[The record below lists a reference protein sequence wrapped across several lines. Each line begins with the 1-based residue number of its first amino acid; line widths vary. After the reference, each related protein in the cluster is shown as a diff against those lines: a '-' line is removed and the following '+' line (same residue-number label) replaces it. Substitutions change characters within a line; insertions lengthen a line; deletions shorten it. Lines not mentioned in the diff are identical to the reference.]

1 MNCVINPTRCSEAQI
16 LASSKLAMWISSL
29 LRIKLIDTK
38 QLATQA
44 LQSKIETLFIVNGMF
59 GFCDFRDEIRLLG
72 AKAKEIVW
80 IGNDY
85 TCIIPKQLNI
95 RQRSN
100 IRRIAI
106 YDNFDNFPRHTVVD
120 MNKLLHF
127 DGAKRTPKYNGLF
140 YYGSFRDGRVG
151 VFKKW
156 LNHDMFDVHI
166 STAQKNVAEYAA
178 IAPVAK
184 MYKAQGDIKKFIHFF
199 QSSLYIE
206 DQKITDTIGH
216 CPANRF
222 YEVTGSKVLLLYD
235 IQAKNTLSRAGY
247 WDDAFCVS
255 SVLDYKKKLENWQ
268 ELREKQIE
276 MFGQRDFRTEL
287 NRDFLAA
294 L

>member
-16 LASSKLAMWISSL
+16 LASGKLAMWISSL
-29 LRIKLIDTK
+29 LRIKLVDTK
-38 QLATQA
+38 QKAEEA
-44 LQSKIETLFIVNGMF
+44 LQSNIETLFIVNGMF
-59 GFCDFRDEIRLLG
+59 GFCDFREEIRKIG
-72 AKAKEIVW
+72 AKAKEIIW

-85 TCIIPKQLNI
+85 TCTIPKQLNI

-127 DGAKRTPKYNGLF
+127 DGAKRPHKHSGIF
-140 YYGSFRDGRVG
+140 YYGSFRKNRVN
-151 VFKKW
+151 VFKQW

-166 STAQKNVAEYAA
+166 STAQKNVADFHA
-178 IAPVAK
+178 INPQAK
-184 MYKAQGDIKKFIHFF
+184 IYKAVGDIKKFIHFF

-206 DQKITDTIGH
+206 DQLITDKIGH

-235 IQAKNTLSRAGY
+235 GKAKNTLVRAGY
-247 WDDAFCVS
+247 WDDAFCVNS
-255 SVLDYKKKLENWQ
+255 ILDYKKKLENWE
-268 ELREKQIE
+268 ELRDKQIAL
-276 MFGQRDFRTEL
+276 FGQRDFRAEL
-287 NRDFLAA
+287 NKDFLAA